1 MKVMGELSYI
11 LGASMVQ
18 DKLKNCVFL
27 YQTYCIETIPP
38 GVSNP
43 VEPRTYEALAGSLL
57 NALIAT

>member
-1 MKVMGELSYI
+1 MKVMGELYYI
-11 LGASMVQ
+11 LGASVVQ